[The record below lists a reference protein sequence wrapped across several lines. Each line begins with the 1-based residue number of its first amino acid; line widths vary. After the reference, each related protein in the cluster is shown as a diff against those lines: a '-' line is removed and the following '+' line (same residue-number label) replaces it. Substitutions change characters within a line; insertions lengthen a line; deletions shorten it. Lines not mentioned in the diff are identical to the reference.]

1 MRRSAIEGS
10 AGLVPLRRR
19 LTDTSSQEVVALA
32 GDLALRSRL
41 LGACA
46 ELRDNRDKARR
57 AARQRGLAMGSFKPL
72 AVVMVA
78 AAGLLPVA
86 LWGAPKPV
94 KPALSATYADPA
106 QPDISGLWVVTGA
119 MQYSP
124 DRSVPK
130 LKGEYQALYDKRT
143 QAFKAGIAVDD
154 ATANC
159 LPAGL
164 PHLFIVPYP
173 FEVMQTPGRVTF
185 LYEYDSAVRRVP
197 LGVATP
203 TQWDTDMATYNGES
217 YGHWEGD
224 ILVIETVNLRGDT
237 QLDFTGLPHSDALR
251 ITERMRR
258 RDPNTLE
265 DQITLTDSKAYSE
278 PYSVTRL
285 YRTRPKWKIS
295 EYVCEENN
303 RNKPDEQGHTR
314 SGVADKAKA
323 E

>member
-1 MRRSAIEGS
+1 MGF
-10 AGLVPLRRR
+10 LR
-19 LTDTSSQEVVALA
+19 
-32 GDLALRSRL
+32 
-41 LGACA
+41 
-46 ELRDNRDKARR
+46 
-57 AARQRGLAMGSFKPL
+57 PL
-72 AVVMVA
+72 AVVTLASAGGLPPA
-78 AAGLLPVA
+78 AP
-86 LWGAPKPV
+86 GAEQPLR
-94 KPALSATYADPA
+94 PALSATYADPA

-130 LKGEYQALYDKRT
+130 LLGEYKELYDKRT

-154 ATANC
+154 TTAEC

-173 FEVMQTPGRVTF
+173 FEIMQTPGRVTF

-197 LGVATP
+197 LGVGPPAE
-203 TQWDTDMATYNGES
+203 TDPDSASYNGDS

-224 ILVIETVNLRGDT
+224 TLVIETVNVRGDT
-237 QLDFTGLPHSDALR
+237 QLDFTGVPHSDALH
-251 ITERMRR
+251 ITERMHRK
-258 RDPNTLE
+258 DATTLE
-265 DQITLTDSKAYSE
+265 DRITLTDAKAYAE
-278 PYSVTRL
+278 PFTITRL

-303 RNKPDEQGHTR
+303 RNKPDAQGHTR
-314 SGVADKAKA
+314 SGIAEHGKA

>member
-1 MRRSAIEGS
+1 
-10 AGLVPLRRR
+10 
-19 LTDTSSQEVVALA
+19 
-32 GDLALRSRL
+32 
-41 LGACA
+41 
-46 ELRDNRDKARR
+46 
-57 AARQRGLAMGSFKPL
+57 MGFLKSL
-72 AVVMVA
+72 AVVCASV
-78 AAGLLPVA
+78 GLAPVA
-86 LWGAPKPV
+86 VPAAPQ
-94 KPALSATYADPA
+94 PAKTPLTSTHADPA

-130 LKGEYQALYDKRT
+130 LQGEYLALYEKRT

-154 ATANC
+154 TTAEC

-173 FEVMQTPGRVTF
+173 FEILQTPGRVTF

-197 LGVATP
+197 LGVAVP
-203 TQWDTDMATYNGES
+203 SEVDPDSASYNGDS

-224 ILVIETVNLRGDT
+224 TLVIETVNVRGDT

-251 ITERMRR
+251 ITEHLRR
-258 RDPNTLE
+258 KDATTLE
-265 DQITLTDSKAYSE
+265 DRITLTDPKAYAE
-278 PYSVTRL
+278 PFTITRL

-303 RNKPDEQGHTR
+303 RNKPDREGHTR
-314 SGVADKAKA
+314 SGIADKGKA